1 METALVVAQHGC
13 PYTDVG
19 GRYYCFKDNPLEEAA
34 RIMAEHQVGRLPVLN
49 RNQQLVGIVAIADIV
64 RAGDRE
70 AEDTAIEGGIAAIRP
85 RRLKHAAD
93 SLVRSYS

>member
-34 RIMAEHQVGRLPVLN
+34 RIMAEHQVGRLP
-49 RNQQLVGIVAIADIV
+49 
-64 RAGDRE
+64 
-70 AEDTAIEGGIAAIRP
+70 
-85 RRLKHAAD
+85 
-93 SLVRSYS
+93 S